1 MAVKRSRILE
11 EMHEAA
17 RGLHRIGLMDA
28 VTMREFDVLCLAPVR
43 ALSATQ
49 IRKLRTRH
57 GVSQVV
63 FAHYLNTSPSTV
75 RQWEQGVKRPSGPA
89 LRLLDVVSR
98 NGLALLEEATT
109 PRAKR
114 ATRVRSARTARA
126 AG

>member
-1 MAVKRSRILE
+1 MAVKRSRILD
-11 EMHEAA
+11 EMHETA
-17 RGLHRIGLMDA
+17 RGLYRIGLMDA
-28 VTMREFDVLCLAPVR
+28 VTMREFDALCLPQLK

-49 IRKLRTRH
+49 IRKLRTKH

-98 NGLALLEEATT
+98 NGLALLEEATK
-109 PRAKR
+109 PRGKRRKR
-114 ATRVRSARTARA
+114 AA
-126 AG
+126 